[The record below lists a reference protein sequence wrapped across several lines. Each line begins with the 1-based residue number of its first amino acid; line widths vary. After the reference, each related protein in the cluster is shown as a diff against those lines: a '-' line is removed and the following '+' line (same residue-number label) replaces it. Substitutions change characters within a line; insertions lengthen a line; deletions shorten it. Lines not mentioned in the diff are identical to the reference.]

1 MRPRSAFAVWTL
13 VVTIV
18 LGIGS
23 MVTFLW
29 AALIPA
35 LLLGVVALR
44 KIKPQLMRG
53 QVMVIVAMVVAL
65 LVGSCSYMGAKTMHD
80 IVDHVGAGA
89 LGALG
94 SEDPDRLD
102 PWIATVAREEGA
114 GERIKK
120 RFEAVVAAHG
130 PYTGDIVLPSMW
142 LGAVPLVAPP
152 TDIEEITAG
161 DGEAWTLRP
170 GALWFKAVFRD
181 AQVRVEL
188 FLGDDAQAGMAKA
201 AADSQGKV
209 PSAVIH
215 DLRFFRDKKD
225 KKDEKE

>member
-35 LLLGVVALR
+35 VLLGVVALR

-53 QVMVIVAMVVAL
+53 QVMVIVALVMSM
-65 LVGSCSYMGAKTMHD
+65 LVGSCSYMGAKTLRD
-80 IVDHVGAGA
+80 IVEHVGAGA

-94 SEDPDRLD
+94 SEEPDRLD
-102 PWIATVAREEGA
+102 KWIAMAARDDGA
-114 GERIKK
+114 AERIKK
-120 RFEAVVAAHG
+120 RFEAVVAANG
-130 PYTGDIVLPSMW
+130 PYQSELALPSMW

-152 TDIEEITAG
+152 TDVEEIG
-161 DGEAWTLRP
+161 PVEGEAWTLRP

-181 AQVRVEL
+181 ASVHVEL
-188 FLGDDAQAGMAKA
+188 FLGEDAQQGMAKA
-201 AADSQGKV
+201 ATDAQGQV
-209 PSAVIH
+209 PSAVVH
-215 DLRFFRDKKD
+215 DLRFFQDKK
-225 KKDEKE
+225 